1 MGIHYASIG
10 YTSTPETVQT
20 IPNTG
25 VHPLKFPRTEQHDP
39 WRMHQNA
46 GALLRMPA
54 SGLATIQIDVHWS
67 AGTYARK
74 LYVDGDEQAYT
85 GEHDGVRPVQTW
97 THHTR
102 VRKGEIIAVGISQSS
117 AGPQT
122 VDAARVQVM
131 VDDDIVT
138 PEAVRARVKAGTDPD
153 PIDPPEAPPYVGEGG
168 NQPPYDPE
176 GPDV

>member
-25 VHPLKFPRTEQHDP
+25 VHPLKFGRDEQHDP
-39 WRMHQNA
+39 WRMHATA

-54 SGLATIQIDVHWS
+54 SGLATIQVDVHWS

-74 LYVDGDEQAYT
+74 LYIDGEEQPYT
-85 GEHDGVRPVQTW
+85 GEHDGVRPVQVW

-102 VRKGEIIAVGISQSS
+102 VRRGEVIALGVSQGS

-122 VDAARVQVM
+122 IDAARVQVM

-138 PEAVRARVKAGTDPD
+138 PDTARLRVKDGTDPD
-153 PIDPPEAPPYVGEGG
+153 PEPNPGGTPYEGEPG
-168 NQPPYDPE
+168 NHPPYDPE
-176 GPDV
+176 GPEV